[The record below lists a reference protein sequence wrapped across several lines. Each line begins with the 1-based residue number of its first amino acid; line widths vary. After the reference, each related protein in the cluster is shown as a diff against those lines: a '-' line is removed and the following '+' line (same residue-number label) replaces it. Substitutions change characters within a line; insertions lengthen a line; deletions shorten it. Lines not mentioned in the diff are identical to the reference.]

1 MNVINEKLVE
11 MEYPSHFERYVSL
24 VPSSGDVLTVLQEQ
38 ADATLELLRTL
49 PESKGGFRYAPG
61 KWSVRELVGHV
72 IDTER
77 VLAYR
82 ALCFARGDK
91 TPLPGFA
98 EADYVNHASFDER
111 TLDDLA
117 AEFALVRA
125 ATLSL
130 FDHLDS
136 AAWVRTGIASGNEV
150 SVRALAHI
158 IAGHELHHRGILRE
172 RYLQPD

>member
-1 MNVINEKLVE
+1 MNIASHKLAE
-11 MEYPSHFERYVSL
+11 TEYPSHFKGYVAL
-24 VPSSGDVLTVLQEQ
+24 VPGGDVLTVLREQ
-38 ADATLELLRTL
+38 ADATCELLRTL

-77 VLAYR
+77 IFAYR
-82 ALCFARGDK
+82 ALCFARGDT
-91 TPLPGFA
+91 TPLPGFT
-98 EADYVNHASFDER
+98 EGDYVSHASFDER

-117 AEFALVRA
+117 AEFAVVRA

-130 FDHLDS
+130 FAHLDS
-136 AAWVRTGIASGNEV
+136 AAWERKGIASENEV

-158 IAGHELHHRGILRE
+158 IAGHEWHHRG
-172 RYLQPD
+172 